1 MKMSEKKIN
10 SLNLINSNH
19 NRRTFLKRASAVATG
34 GAITSML
41 PLSYSLAKSKKVL
54 AIMPGVFMP
63 KSGRPIAEEMSGVK
77 IENAPYTSPTD
88 TLAKLM
94 APGGTKNYDLMISL
108 TQFVKGP
115 ALGKSSGDERL
126 HALDMS
132 KIPNAANLMPLF
144 KQDVVTRG
152 GKTYMI
158 PIVWGYDSVIY
169 NADKIPTQDPLT
181 QSWGVL
187 FDDKYKG
194 RIAWRDDAHGM
205 IFAAALHRGH
215 KNPIAMDKSDLKDI
229 TSYLIDRKKNV
240 RTMWTKFGEAL
251 NLISSGEVWA
261 MYGWIA
267 MRRILQG
274 KGMNVTNN
282 WPTDGLL
289 TWNQSGFIPK
299 DSPNT
304 ASSEAVINAML
315 STEFGKELTKAT
327 NYPSTSAKVAAL
339 FNAEEKRKLGF
350 DIADRG
356 LKLVGLNQPADI
368 DKWVEAWNIVKT
380 A

>member
-1 MKMSEKKIN
+1 
-10 SLNLINSNH
+10 
-19 NRRTFLKRASAVATG
+19 
-34 GAITSML
+34 
-41 PLSYSLAKSKKVL
+41 
-54 AIMPGVFMP
+54 
-63 KSGRPIAEEMSGVK
+63 
-77 IENAPYTSPTD
+77 
-88 TLAKLM
+88 
-94 APGGTKNYDLMISL
+94 
-108 TQFVKGP
+108 
-115 ALGKSSGDERL
+115 
-126 HALDMS
+126 
-132 KIPNAANLMPLF
+132 
-144 KQDVVTRG
+144 
-152 GKTYMI
+152 
-158 PIVWGYDSVIY
+158 
-169 NADKIPTQDPLT
+169 
-181 QSWGVL
+181 
-187 FDDKYKG
+187 
-194 RIAWRDDAHGM
+194 
-205 IFAAALHRGH
+205 
-215 KNPIAMDKSDLKDI
+215 
-229 TSYLIDRKKNV
+229 
-240 RTMWTKFGEAL
+240 
-251 NLISSGEVWA
+251 
-261 MYGWIA
+261 

-350 DIADRG
+350 DISDRG